1 MHIVFDLDNTLSDE
15 MGKNSR
21 PGIEELLEKLKSDG
35 HRLSVWT
42 SSTRKR
48 ALIVLNDLG
57 LRKYFTDFIFRE
69 DYDPENLGVIKDIRR
84 VNGDCLID
92 DDPKHVNFTKSVGKK
107 AFLVR
112 SYRGGLTASLR
123 EMDELYKF
131 IRRASGIFR
140 FWFK

>member
-1 MHIVFDLDNTLSDE
+1 
-15 MGKNSR
+15 MGKYLR
-21 PGIEELLEKLKSDG
+21 PGVVELLERLKSDG

-48 ALIVLNDLG
+48 ALTVLNDLG

-92 DDPKHVNFTKSVGKK
+92 DDLKQVNFTKSVGKK

-131 IRRASGIFR
+131 IRRVSGIFR
-140 FWFK
+140 SWFK